1 MRAAVY
7 RRFGGPQVV
16 RAENVPRPTPGTG
29 DVLVRVVA
37 STVSMADQRARSR
50 IIPRGL
56 GLLATAGVGAIRPLH
71 EVGALLDAKA
81 VHPGRSARSHLRTMA
96 ATHRIGSGRVDEVIE
111 LTGLAGVADN
121 PALPVSSCR
130 EEPEKEAMPWRP
142 THSDMATCTTSRSQ
156 RSTLGRRPD
165 GTRRRWLSDLQPN
178 GALKVLSPI
187 IVRIGRRQEVTNWA
201 SLKRYLEPMPTAG
214 TAATSTA
221 PT

>member
-7 RRFGGPQVV
+7 RRLGGPQVV
-16 RAENVPRPTPGTG
+16 RVENVPRPTPGTG
-29 DVLVRVVA
+29 DALVRVVA

-50 IIPRGL
+50 IVPRGL
-56 GLLATAGVGAIRPLH
+56 GLLATAGVGAVRPPR

-111 LTGLAGVADN
+111 MTKLAGVADN
-121 PALPVSSCR
+121 AALPVSGCR
-130 EEPEKEAMPWRP
+130 EEPAKEAMPWRP
-142 THSDMATCTTSRSQ
+142 THSDMVTCTTSRSQ
-156 RSTLGRRPD
+156 RSTRGRCPD
-165 GTRRRWLSDLQPN
+165 GTRRRWLFDLQPN
-178 GALKVLSPI
+178 GAPEALSPI
-187 IVRIGRRQEVTNWA
+187 IVRIGRRQQVTNWA

-221 PT
+221 ST